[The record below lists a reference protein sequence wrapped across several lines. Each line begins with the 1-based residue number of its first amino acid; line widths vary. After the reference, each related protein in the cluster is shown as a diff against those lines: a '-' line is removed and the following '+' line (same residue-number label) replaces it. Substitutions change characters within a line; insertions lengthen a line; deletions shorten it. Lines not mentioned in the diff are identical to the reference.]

1 MLMNKEEVEKALNT
15 ELMKIKKGATFKR
28 RWKLNFKVTK
38 EYAPG
43 MPWESEED
51 KKQNQTSGFQK
62 TAYIIQVS
70 NKVAFKMEG
79 LLREAK

>member
-1 MLMNKEEVEKALNT
+1 MLMSKEEVEKVLNA
-15 ELMKIKKGATFKR
+15 ELMKIKKGDTFHGH
-28 RWKLNFKVTK
+28 WSLNFKVSK

-62 TAYIIQVS
+62 TA
-70 NKVAFKMEG
+70 
-79 LLREAK
+79 